1 MRALTLA
8 IQALYV
14 VLFLS
19 LGGLAY
25 LYVTYLYAGA
35 PTYHEPGGR
44 GSFAGL
50 NR

>member
-25 LYVTYLYAGA
+25 LYASA

-44 GSFAGL
+44 ESFAGL
-50 NR
+50 SR